1 MIWFVFFKDET
12 KLKTLSEIF
21 PPLHSTDIDKIEEY
35 EEECS
40 LRINSNP
47 LSVLPWSL
55 GNRSNVTSRIETHFQ
70 AIRET
75 FFQKGCINFK
85 FQLRL
90 LSRTYIHV
98 HSEEF
103 SKKTMKL
110 FAEKHFNSDSCP
122 KYSKHWLYLLTY
134 TMDCDCSKILIHSKL
149 NLKFRIKIWIAVLFK
164 ILAFILCTS

>member
-1 MIWFVFFKDET
+1 MIWFVFIKDET
-12 KLKTLSEIF
+12 KLKTLFEIF

-103 SKKTMKL
+103 SKKQWNCSQKNISTPT
-110 FAEKHFNSDSCP
+110 HVPST
-122 KYSKHWLYLLTY
+122 YLLTY